1 MRVST
6 ELCAKCNMSIFQRS
20 KARSQRY
27 FKNAREFIKMK
38 LKEDFKKLSDV
49 LLDVFGK
56 KTSSSMTGKQR

>member
-1 MRVST
+1 
-6 ELCAKCNMSIFQRS
+6 MSIFQRS

-49 LLDVFGK
+49 LLDVFRK
-56 KTSSSMTGKQR
+56 KPSSSMTGKQR